1 MPVERALWLDVVRQ
15 AGGHHVRGGGSGG
28 AALELVQLV
37 EDGWVA
43 LRRVRVGGQATAQR
57 VRAVPDVTVIRPQL
71 CNNNNNNNIKNNN
84 NTTAASTTG
93 RWRHV
98 PHIVP
103 YIGGRCVGRC
113 HEMARL
119 VQFSAN

>member
-57 VRAVPDVTVIRPQL
+57 VRPVPDVTVVRPQL
-71 CNNNNNNNIKNNN
+71 YNNNNNNNITVSSVNDRPVA
-84 NTTAASTTG
+84 TRAM
-93 RWRHV
+93 V
-98 PHIVP
+98 PHIV
-103 YIGGRCVGRC
+103 RRRS
-113 HEMARL
+113 ARGQ
-119 VQFSAN
+119 VS